1 MRGEKNTY
9 EKSTLCKYWDCTH
22 THTHTHTHTGILL
35 NKNKLCTR
43 EDNSLLEN
51 KGLLSELKKHILKK
65 DSNAIFVF
73 EMDTS

>member
-1 MRGEKNTY
+1 MRLY
-9 EKSTLCKYWDCTH
+9 
-22 THTHTHTHTGILL
+22 THTHTGILL